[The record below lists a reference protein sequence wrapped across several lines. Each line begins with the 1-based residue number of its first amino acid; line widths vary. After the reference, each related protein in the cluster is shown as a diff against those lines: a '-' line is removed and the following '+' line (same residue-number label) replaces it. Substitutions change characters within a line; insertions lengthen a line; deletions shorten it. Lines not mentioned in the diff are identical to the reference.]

1 MNDEQIIM
9 KGLPAAEAI
18 TEDLRKRADSLKGT
32 GIAPTLAILR
42 VGEDLSA
49 LSYERGAAKR
59 AEKTGVAIR
68 NIVLR
73 EDAGEEEV
81 LGAIKDIN
89 ADTDIHG
96 CLMFRPLKDKETER
110 RTAELL
116 DAKKDVDCMTR
127 ASQAAVYMGENAGF
141 APCTAQAVSE
151 LLGFYKIS
159 VAGKKVAVVGRSLV
173 IGRPAAM
180 LLLKENATVTICH
193 SGTEN
198 LRDIVKNSDIV
209 VAAVGHAGMLD
220 ESYLRKGQVIIDVG
234 INIGDDGKLCGDVRE
249 NAKETLATAY
259 TPVPGGVGSMTSTIL
274 MKHVIEAAERTV
286 GR

>member
-249 NAKETLATAY
+249 SAKETLAAAY